1 MIKMKKRMIAL
12 LLSATMLLFVLAPKV
27 SAAQDAPYADVSI
40 GQWYFQSVT
49 FCTELGLMNGIG
61 QRQFAPAESIN
72 RAMFVTILHRLAG
85 APDAAPSGFTDV
97 PSGSFYAR
105 AVDWAA
111 EQGIVNGTGETTFSP
126 ERSIL
131 RQDMACM
138 LARYLI
144 HIDADILRG
153 DACEQAFLDIDL
165 VSDYA
170 RESVEVMRRTGLF
183 QGDEA
188 SNFRPLDTANRAEAA
203 TLFTRLALAMGIVPR
218 QALLETEG
226 EAHTLSVEDTIWL
239 YNKLTGMS
247 WEAGMYAE
255 YVPTH
260 TLILWNGEYRFYLPD
275 GDFYNGI
282 NYVCGD
288 AYFGSHRLE
297 PTLLQL
303 IYERFADDL
312 LTNR

>member
-1 MIKMKKRMIAL
+1 M
-12 LLSATMLLFVLAPKV
+12 
-27 SAAQDAPYADVSI
+27 
-40 GQWYFQSVT
+40 
-49 FCTELGLMNGIG
+49 MNGIG
-61 QRQFAPAESIN
+61 QKQFAPAGSIN

-85 APDAAPSGFTDV
+85 SPDAAPNSFTDV
-97 PSGSFYAR
+97 PADSFYSK

-111 EQGIVNGTGETTFSP
+111 EQGIVNGTSETTFSP
-126 ERSIL
+126 ERSII

-153 DACEQAFLDIDL
+153 DECEQYFVDVDL

-170 RESVEVMRRTGLF
+170 RDAVELMRRTGLF

-203 TLFTRLALAMGIVPR
+203 TLFTRVALAMEIIPD
-218 QALLETEG
+218 QAVLETNG
-226 EAHTLSVEDTIWL
+226 ETYILSVEDTIWL
-239 YNKLTGMS
+239 YNHLTHLD
-247 WEAGMYAE
+247 WYDGMYAE

-260 TLILWNGEYRFYLPD
+260 TLTLWNGEYRFELPE
-275 GDFYNGI
+275 GEFHNGI

-288 AYFGSHRLE
+288 SYMGNHQVNPILM
-297 PTLLQL
+297 QL
-303 IYERFADDL
+303 ISERFASY
-312 LTNR
+312 TP

>member
-1 MIKMKKRMIAL
+1 MKKRMIAL

-203 TLFTRLALAMGIVPR
+203 TLFTRLALALDEPNEDDEVAEVGGFTFCMNKELATQLGEV
-218 QALLETEG
+218 ALDLGECGFSLTCANPLPEG
-226 EAHTLSVEDTIWL
+226 
-239 YNKLTGMS
+239 G
-247 WEAGMYAE
+247 G
-255 YVPTH
+255 
-260 TLILWNGEYRFYLPD
+260 
-275 GDFYNGI
+275 
-282 NYVCGD
+282 CG
-288 AYFGSHRLE
+288 GCCGGCGR
-297 PTLLQL
+297 
-303 IYERFADDL
+303 
-312 LTNR
+312 